1 MLKSYIYFPDDLD
14 KEINQIAKSQ
24 KKSKAEVVREATAK
38 GVKVM
43 KQETNSGLEAFR
55 KLAEIGKK
63 SASNAREMGPLI
75 MITTY
80 GVCPKKILK
89 SSRDSYS

>member
-63 SASNAREMGPLI
+63 
-75 MITTY
+75 Y
-80 GVCPKKILK
+80 GIKCPRDGAINHDYYLWGLPKKDTKIK
-89 SSRDSYS
+89 P